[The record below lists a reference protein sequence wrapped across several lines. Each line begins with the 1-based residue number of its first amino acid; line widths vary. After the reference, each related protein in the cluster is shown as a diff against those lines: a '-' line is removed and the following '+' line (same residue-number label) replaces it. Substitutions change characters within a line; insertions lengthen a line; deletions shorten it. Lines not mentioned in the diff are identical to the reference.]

1 MKLERILLPVDKSD
15 CSIKATQYAL
25 SYAEQFGS
33 TIHLLHC
40 HKPVFCFN
48 GEKEFNKVKARIYSK
63 AETCIEVYR
72 KLCEERNVPHEE
84 IILEPP
90 ASKAI
95 IDTAKEMKADII
107 IMGSSGK
114 SDFKGLLE
122 GSVTHKVIHMAEC
135 PVLVINHH
143 VSATEESEMAKVS

>member
-1 MKLERILLPVDKSD
+1 MKLNRILLPVDKSD
-15 CSIKATQYAL
+15 CSIKASQYAL

-33 TIHLLHC
+33 KIYLLHC
-40 HKPVFCFN
+40 HKPIFCFN
-48 GEKEFNKVKARIYSK
+48 GEKEFNKVQARIYAK
-63 AETCIEVYR
+63 AKTCIEVYR
-72 KLCEERNVPHEE
+72 KLCEEKNVAHEE

-95 IDTAKEMKADII
+95 IDTADEIKADII

-122 GSVTHKVIHMAEC
+122 GSVTHKVIHLADC

-143 VSATEESEMAKVS
+143 VVAADESEMTKVS